1 MNTISRC
8 LKSIKYPADPKCHK
22 GVYMVPYSCGK
33 TYIRESSRSIHARIQ
48 EHAADIKYN
57 RSKTSALA
65 KHSIKTN
72 HHVCIENSR

>member
-1 MNTISRC
+1 
-8 LKSIKYPADPKCHK
+8 
-22 GVYMVPYSCGK
+22 MVPYSCGK